1 MEVEEIV
8 SGIRAYDGP
17 QLNIMEVCG
26 SHTGAIAKAGIY
38 DLMPDKIRLI
48 SGPGCPVCVTGSD
61 YIDRLIELT
70 REANTSLLTFGDLI
84 RIPGSSKSLSMA
96 KGEGADIRIVYS
108 PLDAVTLAKENPDRR
123 FIFAAVGFETTAPV
137 YALLIDEIVKNK
149 IDNIKILS
157 AIKTMPK
164 VIETICQRKSG
175 VNAFLAPGHVAVVSG
190 YQAYEEIS
198 KKYGIPF
205 VVAGFEPKLILEA
218 IYILSKM
225 AGRAGV
231 YNDYASLVEK
241 KGNPKALSLI
251 EKYFQPCDAAWRGLG
266 LVKDSGLVLKD
277 KYSYLD
283 LGSKDLIEDH
293 KKNPLCSCD
302 KVLLGLME
310 PKDCPLFGKACN
322 PVHPQGA
329 CMVSTEGACN
339 AYFSY
344 QI

>member
-205 VVAGFEPKLILEA
+205 
-218 IYILSKM
+218 
-225 AGRAGV
+225 
-231 YNDYASLVEK
+231 
-241 KGNPKALSLI
+241 
-251 EKYFQPCDAAWRGLG
+251 KYGTRF
-266 LVKDSGLVLKD
+266 
-277 KYSYLD
+277 
-283 LGSKDLIEDH
+283 
-293 KKNPLCSCD
+293 
-302 KVLLGLME
+302 
-310 PKDCPLFGKACN
+310 
-322 PVHPQGA
+322 
-329 CMVSTEGACN
+329 
-339 AYFSY
+339 
-344 QI
+344 

>member
-1 MEVEEIV
+1 
-8 SGIRAYDGP
+8 
-17 QLNIMEVCG
+17 
-26 SHTGAIAKAGIY
+26 
-38 DLMPDKIRLI
+38 
-48 SGPGCPVCVTGSD
+48 
-61 YIDRLIELT
+61 
-70 REANTSLLTFGDLI
+70 
-84 RIPGSSKSLSMA
+84 
-96 KGEGADIRIVYS
+96 
-108 PLDAVTLAKENPDRR
+108 
-123 FIFAAVGFETTAPV
+123 
-137 YALLIDEIVKNK
+137 
-149 IDNIKILS
+149 
-157 AIKTMPK
+157 
-164 VIETICQRKSG
+164 
-175 VNAFLAPGHVAVVSG
+175 
-190 YQAYEEIS
+190 
-198 KKYGIPF
+198 
-205 VVAGFEPKLILEA
+205 
-218 IYILSKM
+218 M

-293 KKNPLCSCD
+293 KKNPLSSCD